1 MTTAPEGRGGY
12 RQPNNP
18 APVSGPGMLSKR
30 TDGGAIDGMTQPQQQ
45 YTGLGY
51 GETGE
56 TNRMQGMAD
65 MAGNPFPTTAMP
77 KITPLGA
84 PTERES
90 EGMTFGIPFGDGPDS
105 LDLPNMQTDI
115 FSVLKEVAQNDRSGD
130 TELIYRM
137 LEDSG
142 Y

>member
-45 YTGLGY
+45 YTGFNY
-51 GETGE
+51 GENGA
-56 TNRMQGMAD
+56 TNRIQGEAD
-65 MAGNPFPTTAMP
+65 LAGNPFPMS
-77 KITPLGA
+77 KITPLSA
-84 PTERES
+84 PTERPTES
-90 EGMTFGIPFGDGPDS
+90 MNYGIPFGDGPDT
-105 LDLPNMQTDI
+105 LNLPNMQPNI
-115 FSVLKEVAQNDRSGD
+115 FSVLKEVSQNDRSGD

>member
-1 MTTAPEGRGGY
+1 MPRGGY

-56 TNRMQGMAD
+56 TNRMQGEAS
-65 MAGNPFPTTAMP
+65 MAGDPFSMP
-77 KITPLGA
+77 KITPLNA
-84 PTERES
+84 PTERLDES
-90 EGMTFGIPFGDGPDS
+90 MSYGIPFGDGPDG
-105 LDLPNMQTDI
+105 LDLPNRQQDI
-115 FSVLKEVAQNDRSGD
+115 FSVLRNVAQNDPSGD

>member
-30 TDGGAIDGMTQPQQQ
+30 TDGGAIDGMTQPQQK
-45 YTGLGY
+45 YTGFNY
-51 GETGE
+51 GENGAINTAQSE
-56 TNRMQGMAD
+56 AD
-65 MAGNPFPTTAMP
+65 LAGNPFPIS
-77 KITPLGA
+77 KITPLTA
-84 PTERES
+84 PTERPTES
-90 EGMTFGIPFGDGPDS
+90 MNYGIPFGDGPDT
-105 LDLPNMQTDI
+105 LNLPNMQPNI

>member
-1 MTTAPEGRGGY
+1 MTTALEGRGGY

-18 APVSGPGMLSKR
+18 APVSGPGMLSQR

-45 YTGLGY
+45 YTGFDY
-51 GETGE
+51 GQNGITNSIQGE
-56 TNRMQGMAD
+56 AA
-65 MAGNPFPTTAMP
+65 MAGDPFAMPTMP
-77 KITPLGA
+77 KITPLSA
-84 PTERES
+84 PTERPDEP
-90 EGMTFGIPFGDGPDS
+90 MTYGIPFGDGPDT
-105 LDLPNMQTDI
+105 LNLPNMQPDI
-115 FSVLKEVAQNDRSGD
+115 FSVLKQIAQNDRSGD

>member
-1 MTTAPEGRGGY
+1 MPRGGY

-56 TNRMQGMAD
+56 TNRIQGEAS
-65 MAGNPFPTTAMP
+65 MAGDPFAMPTMP

-84 PTERES
+84 PTERPTEPMS
-90 EGMTFGIPFGDGPDS
+90 FGIPFGDGPDG
-105 LDLPNMQTDI
+105 LNLPNMQPNI

>member
-45 YTGLGY
+45 YTGFDY
-51 GETGE
+51 GQNGAINTAQGE
-56 TNRMQGMAD
+56 ANL
-65 MAGNPFPTTAMP
+65 AGDPYTMP
-77 KITPLGA
+77 EVVPLTA
-84 PTERES
+84 PTRRPNEPMS
-90 EGMTFGIPFGDGPDS
+90 FGIPGGEGPDS
-105 LDLPNMQTDI
+105 LNLPNQQQDI
-115 FSVLKEVAQNDRSGD
+115 FTVLKQVAQYDRSGD
-130 TELIYRM
+130 TELIFRM

>member
-18 APVSGPGMLSKR
+18 APVSGPGMLSQR
-30 TDGGAIDGMTQPQQQ
+30 TDGGAIDGMTQPQKQ
-45 YTGLGY
+45 YTGFDY
-51 GETGE
+51 GQNGA
-56 TNRMQGMAD
+56 TNAMQGEAA
-65 MAGNPFPTTAMP
+65 MAGDPFAMPAMP
-77 KITPLGA
+77 KVTPLNA
-84 PTERES
+84 PTERPDEP
-90 EGMTFGIPFGDGPDS
+90 MTYGIPFGEGPNS
-105 LDLPNMQTDI
+105 LNLPNMQPDI
-115 FSVLKEVAQNDRSGD
+115 FSVLKQIAQNDRSGD

>member
-1 MTTAPEGRGGY
+1 MPRGGY

-30 TDGGAIDGMTQPQQQ
+30 TDGGATEGMTQPQQQ
-45 YTGLGY
+45 YTGFNY
-51 GETGE
+51 GEGGE
-56 TNRMQGMAD
+56 IAAQQSSAPL
-65 MAGNPFPTTAMP
+65 AGSGFSDF
-77 KITPLGA
+77 KITPLSA
-84 PTERES
+84 PTQRPN

-105 LDLPNMQTDI
+105 LNLPNMQPDI

>member
-45 YTGLGY
+45 YTGFDY
-51 GETGE
+51 GQNGITNSIQGE
-56 TNRMQGMAD
+56 AA
-65 MAGNPFPTTAMP
+65 MAGDPFAMPTMP
-77 KITPLGA
+77 KITPLSA
-84 PTERES
+84 PTERPDEP
-90 EGMTFGIPFGDGPDS
+90 MTYGIPFGDGPDT
-105 LDLPNMQTDI
+105 LNLPNMQPDI
-115 FSVLKEVAQNDRSGD
+115 FSVLKQIAQNDRSGD

>member
-18 APVSGPGMLSKR
+18 APVSGPGMLSQR

-45 YTGLGY
+45 YTGFEY
-51 GETGE
+51 GQNGP
-56 TNRMQGMAD
+56 TNTMQGEAA
-65 MAGNPFPTTAMP
+65 MAGDPFAMP
-77 KITPLGA
+77 AMPRLTPLTA
-84 PTERES
+84 PSERPD
-90 EGMTFGIPFGDGPDS
+90 EGMTFGLPFGDGPNT
-105 LDLPNMQTDI
+105 LNLPNTQPDI

>member
-1 MTTAPEGRGGY
+1 MPRGGY

-30 TDGGAIDGMTQPQQQ
+30 TDGGATEGMTQPQQQ
-45 YTGLGY
+45 YTGFNY
-51 GETGE
+51 GEGGE
-56 TNRMQGMAD
+56 IAAQQSSAPL
-65 MAGNPFPTTAMP
+65 AGSGFSDF
-77 KITPLGA
+77 KITPLNA
-84 PTERES
+84 PTQRPN

-105 LDLPNMQTDI
+105 LNLPNMQPDI

>member
-1 MTTAPEGRGGY
+1 MPRGGY

-56 TNRMQGMAD
+56 TNRMQGEAA
-65 MAGNPFPTTAMP
+65 MAGNPFPMP
-77 KITPLGA
+77 SMPNITPLSA
-84 PTERES
+84 LSERPS
-90 EGMTFGIPFGDGPDS
+90 EPMSFGIPFGDGPDA
-105 LDLPNMQTDI
+105 LDLPNMQPDI
-115 FSVLKEVAQNDRSGD
+115 FSVLKEIAQNDRSGD

>member
-45 YTGLGY
+45 YTGFNY
-51 GETGE
+51 GQNGAINTAQGE
-56 TNRMQGMAD
+56 ANL
-65 MAGNPFPTTAMP
+65 AGDPYTMP
-77 KITPLGA
+77 EVVPLTA
-84 PTERES
+84 PTRRPNEAMS
-90 EGMTFGIPFGDGPDS
+90 FGIPGGEGPDS
-105 LDLPNMQTDI
+105 LNLPNQQQDI
-115 FSVLKEVAQNDRSGD
+115 FTVLKQVAQYDRSGD
-130 TELIYRM
+130 TELIFRM

>member
-1 MTTAPEGRGGY
+1 MPRGGY

-30 TDGGAIDGMTQPQQQ
+30 TDGGATEGMTQPQQQ
-45 YTGLGY
+45 YTGFNY
-51 GETGE
+51 GEGGE
-56 TNRMQGMAD
+56 IAAQQSSAPL
-65 MAGNPFPTTAMP
+65 AGSGFSDF
-77 KITPLGA
+77 KITPLSA
-84 PTERES
+84 PTQRPNES
-90 EGMTFGIPFGDGPDS
+90 MTFGIPFGDGPDS
-105 LDLPNMQTDI
+105 LNLPNMQPDI

>member
-45 YTGLGY
+45 YTGFEY
-51 GETGE
+51 GENGT

-65 MAGNPFPTTAMP
+65 MAGNPFPMQ
-77 KITPLGA
+77 KVTPLTA
-84 PTERES
+84 PSERPS
-90 EGMTFGIPFGDGPDS
+90 EGMTFGIPFGDGPDT
-105 LDLPNMQTDI
+105 LNLPDSQPDI
-115 FSVLKEVAQNDRSGD
+115 FSVLKQVAQYDRTGD